1 VSATSRGLTRI
12 GALGWVLA
20 IGACAD
26 RPPVP
31 DWQLDSKSSLD
42 RAVAAYLVGNDRVE
56 SAELASARAQVAR
69 TGRPA
74 LLARVELVRCASR
87 VASLVIEPCR
97 GFEAL
102 AVDAEPAERAY
113 AAFLAGRASAA
124 DAPLL
129 PETQRPLVA
138 AGASPA
144 SDAAALDRMAEPLSK
159 LVGAGVL
166 LQSGRASPDVVA
178 RAVEAASVQGWRRP
192 LLAWLTLQLRQA
204 ESSGDGD
211 AAARIRRRLDI
222 VAPAA
227 TSASSPP
234 QTSGAAPA

>member
-1 VSATSRGLTRI
+1 MTAPRLASRLCAV
-12 GALGWVLA
+12 ALVLA
-20 IGACAD
+20 SGACAD

-31 DWQLDSKSSLD
+31 DWQLNSKSSLD
-42 RAVAAYLVGNDRVE
+42 RAIAAYLAGNDRVE
-56 SAELASARAQVAR
+56 GAELAIARAEVAR

-97 GFEAL
+97 AFEAL

-129 PETQRPLVA
+129 PEPQRPLVA
-138 AGASPA
+138 AGATPSA
-144 SDAAALDRMAEPLSK
+144 DAAALDRMADPLSR

-166 LQSGRASPDVVA
+166 LQTGRASPEVVA
-178 RAVEAASVQGWRRP
+178 RAVDIASAQGWRRP

-204 ESSGDGD
+204 ESAGD
-211 AAARIRRRLDI
+211 AAAAARTRRRLDL
-222 VAPAA
+222 VAPVAG
-227 TSASSPP
+227 SAS
-234 QTSGAAPA
+234 APARTPDSAPA